1 MQKTTTY
8 PVYKFVITLM
18 LFLFSTVSYGQWSL
32 DVVGTVKKEE
42 TNKRFEGVTI
52 TIKKN
57 GSVWKTLTSESSG
70 KFQAAL
76 EPDGVYLIEFS
87 RPGHVTKR
95 IEFSTKNVPPDD
107 AKYGFE
113 FPMEMNLFE
122 KMDGLDVSILNKPIA
137 KVAFNPA
144 TGYMDY
150 DPEYTKSIKNE
161 LDRLKDELAE
171 RLKNQEAERKA
182 KQASY
187 DKAIAAADKAFNAQ
201 KWQEAKPLYDEAAK
215 IFPDESYPQFQLG
228 IISDKLA
235 AFEESN
241 KRYNIAIA
249 EGDKAFSE
257 KKWDAAT
264 LAYQKAVSYKSD
276 EKYPADKIKEIKDIV
291 NNEKKNAEEYNSA
304 IAAGDQFFG
313 LKDYEK
319 AKEQFVKASTI
330 KSYETYPKTKITEID
345 KLLADARKKDEEYA
359 ATITEADNLF
369 NAKEYEKS
377 KVSYNKALAIK
388 ANEEYPKKRIAE
400 AEKMLGDM
408 KKLEEDYKAA
418 IASADQ
424 LFATKEYQKAQ
435 TGYQQASAIKPI
447 EKYPKD
453 KLAEIKTLLDD
464 LAKKEAEEKQKEA
477 AYQAAISNGD
487 KSMGLQKY
495 DVAKQAYET
504 ASGIKPT
511 EQYPKDKLKEITTI
525 LADLAKKE
533 AENKAKNEQ
542 YQKLIS
548 DADGLMISKE
558 YDKAKTKYQSAS
570 DLKTEE
576 KYPKDKLKEIDLLL
590 ADLAKKEA
598 ENKAKE
604 ELYQKTIKEADALL
618 TSKDYNN
625 AKGKYQAALGI
636 KADEKYPK
644 DKIIEIETVLADLAK
659 KEAEE
664 KAKNQKYNDLII
676 EADAAFKAKNYDV
689 AKTSYTSASAI
700 KTEEKY
706 PKDKLKEI
714 ESLLADLAKKKAE
727 EEAAALAEKQK
738 NEKYQAFIAL
748 ADKGMENKNY
758 DIAKTNYNQ
767 ALTIKSTEQYPKDKL
782 VEIENILAELAKK
795 KAAEESALMAQK
807 EKDEK
812 YKALIA
818 VADKSFMSKS
828 YDDAKSNYNQASG
841 VKPTEQYP
849 KDKITEIEKIL
860 ADLAAK
866 KAAEE
871 AMNAAEKEKNEK
883 YNKIIAEADNEFKTT
898 NYENA
903 KIKYYEASAIKK
915 DEQYPKDKI
924 NEITKLLADLAKK
937 SEEEKL
943 ALEAEKK
950 KREYYN
956 AVIAQAEG
964 ELTAKKYEDAKRK
977 FSEASTILP
986 DETYP
991 KTKIQEIDDLLAKLA
1006 AEKENAL
1013 MAEKER
1019 EEKYKALIVQADN
1032 SLSAKDYENA
1042 KTTYKSALNVK
1053 PNEGYPKD
1061 KILEIDIIL
1070 ADLAKKN
1077 EEISLTN
1084 NALKQKQDRYNSLI
1098 KQADES
1104 FLKKTYKDAL
1114 ELYNEAI
1121 NLMPTEAYPKEKV
1134 SEINAL
1140 LANLSQQEKDKDALV
1155 KQEKEKR
1162 DQYTS
1167 LIYDAD
1173 RAFKFD
1179 KFSDAKYKYEQA
1191 LGLYP
1196 DEKYPKEQLAE
1207 IEIRMKKAN
1216 ETIVVNNN
1224 LNGPRVKITDAKD
1237 KELEAMMAD
1246 MLKNREVDKG
1256 IAIENY
1262 KKEIESNEAVLV
1274 SSSYNKIKDAHD
1286 DLDGLEQE
1294 MKTKYDDANKFH
1306 KQNHQEIVAA
1316 KAEYESTEKTLIS
1329 SAENKRQKA
1338 KADNK
1343 DMEESIRLYNAS
1355 QDKQLEEK
1363 VQELYAFADQ
1373 VVENDLMLQ
1382 EKANDRRANNK
1393 KELANQVEQIKS
1405 DVELAEKRRKERE
1418 MKVAEYTQQL
1428 KDQEDV
1434 LITKSL
1440 DRRKYSRDSLDE
1452 MVTAMHKQQLRSSKF
1467 YELNVTK
1474 MEEYKEEIA
1483 RLEKQRTEDA
1493 NSKRENSLREVN
1505 EYEEEIKLSAKRQ
1518 EQTYKDKTAYL
1529 QGYKNELANQEK
1541 DRVNAHADN
1550 RQSAKSKLEKVEKDR
1565 KAMNESKSQYH
1576 LRFYEKL
1583 EQERAKNDQTLAD
1596 LNTLSYKKIRNV
1608 KPNDVYIGE
1617 LKPSENLELSN
1628 KYPQGITEETTEE
1641 GNAVI
1646 LKRIKVTG
1654 KHVDVYEKI
1663 FYKWGGKF
1671 YTKNGYNI
1679 TETLWN
1685 LESIEK

>member
-1 MQKTTTY
+1 MQKLLTY
-8 PVYKFVITLM
+8 FQNKLLVILLLLSSSVT
-18 LFLFSTVSYGQWSL
+18 YAQWSL

-57 GSVWKTLTSESSG
+57 GAVWKTLTSESTG

-76 EPDGVYLIEFS
+76 EPDGIYLIEFS
-87 RPGHVTKR
+87 RPNHVTKR

-122 KMDGLDVSILNKPIA
+122 KIDGLDVSILNKPIA

-161 LDRLKDELAE
+161 LDRLKDELAQ

-215 IFPDESYPQFQLG
+215 IFPDESYPLFQLG

-235 AFEESN
+235 AIEDAN
-241 KRYNIAIA
+241 KRYNTAIA
-249 EGDKAFSE
+249 EGDKAFAE

-264 LAYQKAVSYKSD
+264 LAYQKAVSYNPN
-276 EKYPADKIKEIKDIV
+276 EKYPADKIKEIKDILI
-291 NNEKKNAEEYNSA
+291 NEKKNAEEYNSA

-313 LKDYEK
+313 LKDYVK
-319 AKEQFVKASTI
+319 AKEQYTKASSL
-330 KSYETYPKTKITEID
+330 KSHEAYPKTKITEID
-345 KLLADARKKDEEYA
+345 KLLADAKKKDEEYA
-359 ATITEADNLF
+359 AAITEADNFF
-369 NAKEYEKS
+369 NTKDYEKS
-377 KVSYNKALAIK
+377 KVSYNKALTIK
-388 ANEEYPKKRIAE
+388 ANEEYPKKKIAE
-400 AEKMLGDM
+400 ADKLLGDQ

-418 IASADQ
+418 IAAADQ
-424 LFATKEYQKAQ
+424 SFGAKDYQKAQ
-435 TGYQQASAIKPI
+435 TSYQQASTIKPN

-464 LAKKEAEEKQKEA
+464 LAKKEAEEKQKEI

-511 EQYPKDKLKEITTI
+511 EQYPKDKLKEISTI
-525 LADLAKKE
+525 LADIAKKE
-533 AENKAKNEQ
+533 AESKAKNEQ
-542 YQKLIS
+542 YQKLITE
-548 DADGLMISKE
+548 ADGFMTSKE
-558 YDKAKTKYQSAS
+558 YDKAKGKYQSAS
-570 DLKTEE
+570 ELKSEE
-576 KYPKDKLKEIDLLL
+576 KYPKDKLKEIESLF
-590 ADLAKKEA
+590 AELAKKEA

-604 ELYQKTIKEADALL
+604 DQYQKTIKEADALMA
-618 TSKDYNN
+618 SKDYSN
-625 AKGKYQAALGI
+625 AKGKYQAALVI

-644 DKIIEIETVLADLAK
+644 DKITEIDNLLADLAK
-659 KEAEE
+659 KDAEE
-664 KAKNQKYNDLII
+664 KAKNQKYNDLIT
-676 EADAAFKAKNYDV
+676 EADAAFKAKNYDG

-714 ESLLADLAKKKAE
+714 EALLADLAKKKAE

-767 ALTIKSTEQYPKDKL
+767 ALTIKANEQYPKDKL

-795 KAAEESALMAQK
+795 KAAEESAMMAQK

-818 VADKSFMSKS
+818 SADKGFTSKN
-828 YDDAKSNYNQASG
+828 YDEAKSNYNQALG
-841 VKPTEQYP
+841 VKPNEQYP

-871 AMNAAEKEKNEK
+871 AANAADKERNDK

-924 NEITKLLADLAKK
+924 NEITKLLA
-937 SEEEKL
+937 EI
-943 ALEAEKK
+943 EKK
-950 KREYYN
+950 KE
-956 AVIAQAEG
+956 
-964 ELTAKKYEDAKRK
+964 ED
-977 FSEASTILP
+977 
-986 DETYP
+986 
-991 KTKIQEIDDLLAKLA
+991 KLA
-1006 AEKENAL
+1006 AESERKKKEYYDALIAQADAGFVEKKYEEAKDKYKQALIIIPNGDHPTVRIKEIDMILEKLAADKENAL
-1013 MAEKER
+1013 MAEKEK
-1019 EEKYKALIVQADN
+1019 EEKYKALIAQADN
-1032 SLSAKDYENA
+1032 SFSAKDYENA
-1042 KTTYKSALNVK
+1042 KSTYKSALSIK

-1070 ADLAKKN
+1070 ADLAKKQ
-1077 EEISLTN
+1077 EEITLTN
-1084 NALKQKQDRYNSLI
+1084 NALQQKQERYNKLI

-1104 FLKKTYKDAL
+1104 FASKSYKESL
-1114 ELYNEAI
+1114 SLYNEAM
-1121 NLMPTEAYPKEKV
+1121 NLMPSESYPKERAN
-1134 SEINAL
+1134 EINAI
-1140 LANLSQQEKDKDALV
+1140 LANLAQQEKDKDALA

-1162 DQYTS
+1162 DKYTA

-1179 KFSDAKYKYEQA
+1179 KYSDAKYKYEQA
-1191 LGLYP
+1191 LALYS
-1196 DEKYPKEQLAE
+1196 DEKYPKEQLLE
-1207 IEIRMKKAN
+1207 VENRMKKAN
-1216 ETIVVNNN
+1216 ETIVVSNDP
-1224 LNGPRVKITDAKD
+1224 NGPRVKITDAKD

-1256 IAIENY
+1256 IAVEKY
-1262 KKEIESNEAVLV
+1262 KKEVEGTEAVLV
-1274 SSSYNKIKDAHD
+1274 STSYNKIKDAHS
-1286 DLDGLEQE
+1286 DLENLESS
-1294 MKTKYDDANKFH
+1294 MKNQYDEANKFH
-1306 KQNHQEIVAA
+1306 KQNHEDLVAA
-1316 KAEYESTEKTLIS
+1316 KSAYESTEKALIS
-1329 SAENKRQKA
+1329 TSENKRQKA
-1338 KADNK
+1338 KDDNK
-1343 DMEESIRLYNAS
+1343 NTEESIRLFNAG

-1373 VVENDLMLQ
+1373 VIENDLTLQ
-1382 EKANDRRANNK
+1382 EKANERRASNK
-1393 KELANQVEQIKS
+1393 KELAQQVEQIKN

-1418 MKVAEYTQQL
+1418 MKVAEYTKQL

-1434 LITKSL
+1434 LVSKSF
-1440 DRRKYSRDSLDE
+1440 DRRKHNRDSLDE

-1474 MEEYKEEIA
+1474 MEEYKDEIA

-1493 NSKRENSLREVN
+1493 SSKREISLREVN
-1505 EYEEEIKLSAKRQ
+1505 EYEEEIKLSAQRQ
-1518 EQTYKDKTAYL
+1518 EQKYKDKTSYL
-1529 QGYKNELANQEK
+1529 QGYKNELADQEK
-1541 DRVNAHADN
+1541 QRVNTHADN
-1550 RQSAKSKLEKVEKDR
+1550 RQNAKEELEKVEKNR
-1565 KAMNESKSQYH
+1565 KEMNQSKSQYH

-1583 EQERAKNDQTLAD
+1583 EQERTKNDQTLAD

-1608 KPNDVYIGE
+1608 KPHDVYVGE
-1617 LKPSENLELSN
+1617 LKPSENIELSN